1 VNRPGA
7 LYFREARATL
17 LLAIPII
24 VGQVS
29 QMLMGLTDSVM
40 IGRAGTVPLAASAFG
55 GGIFNIFF
63 LAGIGFLTP
72 VAVFVSRA
80 RGAGRLDDAGDVLRH
95 GLILAL
101 AFGSAELMLALILS
115 LRLEWF
121 QQPGEVLAAANPFF
135 RLISLSILP
144 SMAYLVL
151 REFAESMGRP
161 WIPMFIV
168 LAGVGL
174 NAFLNWIFIY
184 GHLGAPRLGLT
195 GAGISTLISRT
206 LGAVVL
212 FAWLRNEGSMRA
224 AWPRSWWAPVSWE
237 RVRQMVSVGLPV
249 SLSLLF
255 ESGAFGASA
264 VMMGWLGSVSLA
276 AHQIALS
283 CAAMTFMCMLGL
295 AIAIGMRLSAAIGSG
310 ERFRLRPIW
319 LGGLTMGTALAGGFA
334 LVFLVAG
341 KVIAACFVDDAS
353 VIGLATVLLVV
364 AAVFQIFDGGQ
375 VINTAALRSL
385 PDVKVPALITFI
397 AYWGIAL
404 PGGYL
409 LGVRWGLGAVGIWG
423 SLAAGLAFAAV
434 FLGLRF
440 VRLSQGGFEDESP
453 PSAGP

>member
-1 VNRPGA
+1 
-7 LYFREARATL
+7 
-17 LLAIPII
+17 
-24 VGQVS
+24 
-29 QMLMGLTDSVM
+29 
-40 IGRAGTVPLAASAFG
+40 
-55 GGIFNIFF
+55 
-63 LAGIGFLTP
+63 
-72 VAVFVSRA
+72 
-80 RGAGRLDDAGDVLRH
+80 
-95 GLILAL
+95 
-101 AFGSAELMLALILS
+101 
-115 LRLEWF
+115 
-121 QQPGEVLAAANPFF
+121 
-135 RLISLSILP
+135 
-144 SMAYLVL
+144 
-151 REFAESMGRP
+151 
-161 WIPMFIV
+161 
-168 LAGVGL
+168 
-174 NAFLNWIFIY
+174 
-184 GHLGAPRLGLT
+184 
-195 GAGISTLISRT
+195 
-206 LGAVVL
+206 
-212 FAWLRNEGSMRA
+212 
-224 AWPRSWWAPVSWE
+224 
-237 RVRQMVSVGLPV
+237 
-249 SLSLLF
+249 
-255 ESGAFGASA
+255 
-264 VMMGWLGSVSLA
+264 
-276 AHQIALS
+276 
-283 CAAMTFMCMLGL
+283 
-295 AIAIGMRLSAAIGSG
+295 MRLSAAIGSG

>member
-1 VNRPGA
+1 
-7 LYFREARATL
+7 
-17 LLAIPII
+17 
-24 VGQVS
+24 
-29 QMLMGLTDSVM
+29 MLMGLTDSVM